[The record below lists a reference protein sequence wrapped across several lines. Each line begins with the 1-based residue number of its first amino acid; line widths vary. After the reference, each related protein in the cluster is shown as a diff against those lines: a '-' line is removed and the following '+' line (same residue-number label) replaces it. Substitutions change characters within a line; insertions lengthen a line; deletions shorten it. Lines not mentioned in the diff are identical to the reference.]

1 VSLLTRFKS
10 DEKLQAEALDILTEM
25 IRRNLL
31 TVSAFIDDPP
41 VSFSCR
47 VREAIITGSRSA
59 TQKEIIREAGSFCA
73 AITWPVPV
81 TLLGL
86 PPFAYLCDETNFRL
100 RVPPFGVL
108 EGFGGP
114 GPSHN
119 PARNSG
125 RIFSFGRGT

>member
-1 VSLLTRFKS
+1 LARAITIRRISVSLLTRFKS

-59 TQKEIIREAGSFCA
+59 TQKEIIRE
-73 AITWPVPV
+73 
-81 TLLGL
+81 LLTGEPIKRKGGPGIEL
-86 PPFAYLCDETNFRL
+86 LLNQNFRL
-100 RVPPFGVL
+100 PPEQEAQVRAAL
-108 EGFGGP
+108 TRDKLPGGL
-114 GPSHN
+114 
-119 PARNSG
+119 
-125 RIFSFGRGT
+125 